1 MVRRSAGPSRT
12 TRASAVHPLR
22 AVFAKPP
29 GPAYGRPDDRLH
41 EATRGRLGHASPGSL
56 RLRLAMTACPSVPG
70 TVRPSPPGFDFAPT
84 SQETRHPAAVG
95 LVSGRGDGD
104 GHHGGGLWRRHSPR
118 RLHAVPQG
126 RHGRPGRLRRRKDLG
141 AGRRAG
147 VDALARPCRGRAFHG
162 DARRRG
168 GRRPDRGT
176 PAPSRRSR
184 WRVSSSCSSSG
195 RASRAS
201 SPPG

>member
-12 TRASAVHPLR
+12 TRASAVHPSR

-29 GPAYGRPDDRLH
+29 GPAYGSPDDRLH

-70 TVRPSPPGFDFAPT
+70 TVRPSPPGFDFAPHLARDAT
-84 SQETRHPAAVG
+84 
-95 LVSGRGDGD
+95 SGRCGARFRVATVMVIMAEAYGADI
-104 GHHGGGLWRRHSPR
+104 
-118 RLHAVPQG
+118 RLVAFTQYLS

-162 DARRRG
+162 DARHRG

-195 RASRAS
+195 QASRAS
-201 SPPG
+201 WPPG